1 MRLTEAREKAIQVY
15 ENANIFTVKA
25 IRDGIKP
32 LLDITDTEVVE
43 VKRGK
48 WFKAQRKNIW
58 GESTAVLECSACGKY
73 AVGKK
78 GITRKS
84 KYCPNCGALMQED
97 NMDEW
102 EKVLKRMKKNEKYL
116 EGELFNLDDTL
127 TAFILPRLKGF
138 RDATIGYPPYLG
150 SLENWQSELDKMIKA
165 FQILYDC
172 ERLNTLSDSDEEA
185 IEIGL
190 KSFAEYYNHLW
201 Y

>member
-1 MRLTEAREKAIQVY
+1 MKLTEAGVKAIQVY
-15 ENANIFTVKA
+15 ENANIFTVQA

-32 LLDITDTEVVE
+32 LLDITDTDVVE

-48 WFKAQRKNIW
+48 WFKTQRKTF
-58 GESTAVLECSACGKY
+58 GERVLRYLNVPHAASMLWVKR
-73 AVGKK
+73 
-78 GITRKS
+78 ITRKS

-150 SLENWQSELDKMIKA
+150 SLENWQSELDKMIRA

-172 ERLNTLSDSDEEA
+172 KSLSLLKDSDEEA

>member
-1 MRLTEAREKAIQVY
+1 MRLIDADELKKSLPSNWDLFMQVIGVIHLINEAKV
-15 ENANIFTVKA
+15 VKP
-25 IRDGIKP
+25 DSF
-32 LLDITDTEVVE
+32 
-43 VKRGK
+43 VKQGK
-48 WFKAQRKNIW
+48 WIETHHENIW
-58 GESTAVLECSACGKY
+58 GDSTSVFECSACGKY
-73 AVGKK
+73 TVGNK
-78 GITRKS
+78 GITTKS